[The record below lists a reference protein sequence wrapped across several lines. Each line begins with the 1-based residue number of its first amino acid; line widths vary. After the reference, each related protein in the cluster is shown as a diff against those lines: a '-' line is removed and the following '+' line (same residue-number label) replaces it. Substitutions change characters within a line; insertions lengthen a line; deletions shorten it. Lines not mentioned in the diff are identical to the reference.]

1 MDGSNVSP
9 GVLYDRELNGYETP
23 DSGLGDDGVS
33 ERFTYEQMDAA
44 ISVIKNE
51 FLSWYGCELH
61 SIAYASD
68 EKSAS
73 EYRYYAGPES
83 RKTGKNY
90 ADGIVF
96 TSSFHSA
103 TENEAYPGSSL
114 NPDAEYTGYSWILLQ
129 TEEGQ
134 WELMTWGY

>member
-33 ERFTYEQMDAA
+33 ERFTHEQMDAA

-96 TSSFHSA
+96 TSSSIRLRRMGRTRA
-103 TENEAYPGSSL
+103 PASIRTRNTQDTAGSCCKQRKDNGSL
-114 NPDAEYTGYSWILLQ
+114 
-129 TEEGQ
+129 
-134 WELMTWGY
+134 